1 MLNVKFC
8 EPPSLSGADP
18 ERLFYFLTQNRKEED
33 VMLTGLCP
41 LCDARIQLE
50 ADVLPGELVE
60 CPECAMELE
69 VVSAHPLRLAE
80 APQEEEDWGE

>member
-1 MLNVKFC
+1 
-8 EPPSLSGADP
+8 
-18 ERLFYFLTQNRKEED
+18 
-33 VMLTGLCP
+33 MLTGLCP

-60 CPECAMELE
+60 CPECTMELE
-69 VVSAHPLRLAE
+69 VVSTHPIRLAE